1 MLANLSIAAAL
12 VAITVTIHAT
22 GLGMVLS
29 HVLRSTVRPEDTRFW
44 PLAWLLIRIAW
55 LLLVIHAFQIAVWAF
70 FFWWEKCL
78 PDMESSF
85 YFSGV
90 TYATIGYGD
99 LVLPKEW
106 RLFGPIEGLTGI
118 LMCGLSTAL
127 FLAVVSKRIL
137 QRVEGNEPT
146 LTA

>member
-1 MLANLSIAAAL
+1 MLANLSIAAVL
-12 VAITVTIHAT
+12 VAITVTIHAA

-29 HVLRSTVRPEDTRFW
+29 HVLHTSVRPDTRFW
-44 PLAWLLIRIAW
+44 PITWLLIRIAW
-55 LLLVIHAFQIAVWAF
+55 LLLVIHVFEIAVWAL

-78 PDMESSF
+78 PDLESSF

-99 LVLPKEW
+99 IVLPEEW

-118 LMCGLSTAL
+118 LMCGLSTA
-127 FLAVVSKRIL
+127 FFFVVVSKKIL
-137 QRVEGNEPT
+137 QSIDEGSRI
-146 LTA
+146 